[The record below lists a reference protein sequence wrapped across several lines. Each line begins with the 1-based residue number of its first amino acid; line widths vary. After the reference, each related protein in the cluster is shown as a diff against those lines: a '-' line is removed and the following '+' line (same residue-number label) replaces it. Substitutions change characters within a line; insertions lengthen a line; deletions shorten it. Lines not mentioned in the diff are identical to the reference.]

1 MWKKRRKYTF
11 FQSDDS
17 GHPYRPLGSSI
28 QMTRVKRYE
37 KSIFSPSS
45 IGIFSLSSSFTT
57 PIAIER
63 CMRLVSSRR
72 TPFTLNSLFLRN
84 KKTFVKGF
92 FHTTNYY
99 RPTQTDV
106 KDYKNANGLKY
117 IQLFTQKNSGC
128 LGSAQAFS
136 NFQLVSLYS
145 SPPKWRACSGQ
156 TTMHR
161 PQEIHFFSSVL

>member
-1 MWKKRRKYTF
+1 MELTTESEGADSMGRKNACQREKECGREGGNTR
-11 FQSDDS
+11 SSNRMTLVIHIDHS
-17 GHPYRPLGSSI
+17 GHPYRWLGSAI
-28 QMTRVKRYE
+28 WMTRVKRYE

-92 FHTTNYY
+92 FHTINYY
-99 RPTQTDV
+99 RPTQTDAE
-106 KDYKNANGLKY
+106 DYKNANGLKF
-117 IQLFTQKNSGC
+117 IQLFT
-128 LGSAQAFS
+128 
-136 NFQLVSLYS
+136 
-145 SPPKWRACSGQ
+145 
-156 TTMHR
+156 
-161 PQEIHFFSSVL
+161 